1 MTFRV
6 NHNLAAINTHR
17 LMTNNHSGMVKTL
30 EKLSSGQKINRA
42 SDGPASLVIA
52 EHLKSQVMGTTQ
64 AIDNSEAA
72 VSMIQTAEANLSE
85 VNSLLG
91 NIRQL
96 IIHSLNEGANNDSSL
111 AANQQEI
118 DNAIGNVERI
128 ARSAQFGER
137 KLLDG
142 TNGTFGSAT
151 GENLKY
157 IAASATTGDSR
168 EDGFDVKI
176 TSAATKTNVMG
187 SAAVTQDMLD
197 AGETLIIIEDGKQ
210 AKYAANSDDTA
221 DTFIQNFRNEID
233 KKGIEV
239 DINLDESG
247 KININHKLYGSRH
260 GFQVISSSSGIL
272 SEMGGELRVADKG
285 EDVHGTI
292 NGETATGKGQYLS
305 GIEGAKCVEGLT
317 VRYTGGDS
325 DLIPPCRIVDKWV
338 EGEEPPNELAEIP
351 EGGVS
356 VGRVFLTQNSIKFQI
371 GGNGNQNADISINS
385 VLPENIGKGI
395 ANVSGFNNLADI
407 DVRSYQGAKDALT
420 LVDQAMQDTLV
431 ARGELGAF
439 QKNSLESNLSNL
451 RIANENLIS
460 SASVIRDTDM
470 AKEMATFTKNMI
482 KDNTSIAMSAQANQ
496 LPQNV
501 LQLLQ

>member
-1 MTFRV
+1 MTYRV
-6 NHNLAAINTHR
+6 NHNVPAINTHR
-17 LMTNNHSGMVKTL
+17 WMSNNHTGMVKTL

-52 EHLKSQVMGTTQ
+52 EHLKTQVMGTTQ

-96 IIHSLNEGANNDSSL
+96 ILHSLNEGAHNDSSL
-111 AANQQEI
+111 TANQKEI
-118 DNAIGNVERI
+118 DNAIGNIERI

-142 TNGTFGSAT
+142 TNGTFGNAT

-157 IAASATTGDSR
+157 ISASTNTGDSR
-168 EDGFDVKI
+168 EEGFDVKI
-176 TSAATKTNVMG
+176 TSAATKTNVLG
-187 SAAVTQDMLD
+187 STAVTQDILD

-210 AKYAANSDDTA
+210 ARYTSNSDDTA
-221 DTFIQNFRNEID
+221 DTFIQNFRNAVD
-233 KKGIEV
+233 QKGIKV
-239 DINLDESG
+239 DVNLDESG
-247 KININHKLYGSRH
+247 KINMTHKLYGSRH
-260 GFQVISSSSGIL
+260 GFQVVSSSSGIL

-285 EDVHGTI
+285 DDVHGTI

-305 GIEGAKCVEGLT
+305 GIDGAKCVEGLT

-325 DLIPPCRIVDKWV
+325 DLIPPCRIADKWV

-356 VGRVFLTQNSIKFQI
+356 VGRVFVTQNSIKFQI
-371 GGNGNQNADISINS
+371 GGNGKQNADIAIGG
-385 VLPENIGKGI
+385 VLPENIGKGV
-395 ANVSGFNNLADI
+395 ANVSGFDNLADI
-407 DVRSYQGAKDALT
+407 DVRNYQGAEDALM
-420 LVDQAMQDTLV
+420 LVDQAMQDTLE
-431 ARGELGAF
+431 ARGSLGAF

-460 SASVIRDTDM
+460 SESVIRDTDM
-470 AKEMATFTKNMI
+470 AKEMATYTKNMI
-482 KDNTSIAMSAQANQ
+482 KDNTSAAMFAQANQ

>member
-1 MTFRV
+1 MTYRV
-6 NHNLAAINTHR
+6 NHNVPAINTHR
-17 LMTNNHSGMVKTL
+17 WMSNNHTGMVKTL

-52 EHLKSQVMGTTQ
+52 EHLKSQVMGTNQ

-118 DNAIGNVERI
+118 DNAIGNIDRI

-151 GENLKY
+151 GDNLKF
-157 IAASATTGDSR
+157 ISASTGTGDSR
-168 EDGFDVKI
+168 EEGFDVKI
-176 TSAATKTNVMG
+176 TKAATKASLEG
-187 SAAVTQDMLD
+187 STVLTQEIVDG
-197 AGETLIIIEDGKQ
+197 GETLTVLEDGKQ
-210 AKYAANSDDTA
+210 AKYTANADDTV
-221 DTFIQNFRNEID
+221 DTIIQNFRNAID
-233 KKGIEV
+233 RQGIKV
-239 DINLDESG
+239 DVSLGESG
-247 KININHKLYGSRH
+247 RINMSHKLYGSKDS
-260 GFQVISSSSGIL
+260 FQVVSSSSGIL
-272 SEMGGELRVADKG
+272 SEAGGEMRIAEQGD
-285 EDVHGTI
+285 DVHGTI
-292 NGETATGKGQYLS
+292 NGETAIGKGQFLTGS
-305 GIEGAKCVEGLT
+305 NGAKCVEGLK
-317 VRYTGGDS
+317 VHYTGGDS
-325 DLIPPCRIVDKWV
+325 DLTVPCRIADKYV
-338 EGEEPPNELAEIP
+338 EGEPLPNELAEIP
-351 EGGVS
+351 DGGKS
-356 VGRVFLTQNSIKFQI
+356 VGRVFVTQNSINFQI
-371 GGNGNQNADISINS
+371 GGHGKQTTGISINS

-395 ANVSGFNNLADI
+395 DNASGFKSLVDV
-407 DVRSYQGAKDALT
+407 DVRSFQGAQDALM
-420 LVDQAMQDTLV
+420 LVDQAMQDTL
-431 ARGELGAF
+431 ASRGKLGAF

-460 SASVIRDTDM
+460 SKSIIRDTDM
-470 AKEMATFTKNMI
+470 AKEMATFTKNQI
-482 KDNTSIAMSAQANQ
+482 KDNTSAAMYAQANQ

-501 LQLLQ
+501 MQLLQ

>member
-1 MTFRV
+1 MNS
-6 NHNLAAINTHR
+6 NHTD
-17 LMTNNHSGMVKTL
+17 MVKTL

-52 EHLKSQVMGTTQ
+52 EHLKSQVMGTNQ

-96 IIHSLNEGANNDSSL
+96 ILHSLNEGANDDPSL

-118 DNAIGNVERI
+118 DNAIGNIERI

-157 IAASATTGDSR
+157 ISASTTTGDSR
-168 EDGFDVKI
+168 EEGFDVKI
-176 TSAATKTNVMG
+176 TTAASKASLTG
-187 SAAVTQDMLD
+187 SSVITQDIVD
-197 AGETLIIIEDGKQ
+197 AGETLTVLEDGKQ
-210 AKYAANSDDTA
+210 ARYTAKADDTV
-221 DTFIQNFRNEID
+221 DTFIQNFRNAID
-233 KKGIEV
+233 QKGIKADV
-239 DINLDESG
+239 SLDESG
-247 KININHKLYGSRH
+247 RISMSHKLYGSKYS
-260 GFQVISSSSGIL
+260 FQVVSSSSGIL
-272 SEMGGELRVADKG
+272 SEAGGEMRLADQG

-292 NGETATGKGQYLS
+292 NGETAIGKGQYLS
-305 GIEGAKCVEGLT
+305 GSDGAKCVEGLT

-325 DLIPPCRIVDKWV
+325 DLTPPCRIADKYV
-338 EGEEPPNELAEIP
+338 EGEPLPNELTEIP
-351 EGGVS
+351 DGGVS
-356 VGRVFLTQNSIKFQI
+356 VGRVFVTQNSINFQI
-371 GGNGNQNADISINS
+371 GGHGKQTAGISING
-385 VLPENIGKGI
+385 VLPENIGKGV
-395 ANVSGFNNLADI
+395 ANVSDFKSLADV
-407 DVRSYQGAKDALT
+407 DVRSYQGAQDALM
-420 LVDQAMQDTLV
+420 LVDKAMQDTLE
-431 ARGELGAF
+431 ARGKLGAF

-460 SASVIRDTDM
+460 SESIIRDTDM
-470 AKEMATFTKNMI
+470 AKEMATFTKNQI
-482 KDNTSIAMSAQANQ
+482 KDNTSAAMYAQANQ

-501 LQLLQ
+501 MQLLQ